1 RVSKMLFRVNAE
13 YAQITE
19 IIDGLYICGVASL
32 NAKNVEKYNISLI
45 INATT
50 EVPNARCLGAI
61 PRAKLWLEDIPS
73 ADLYSHLHFQ
83 CDQIEEV
90 VSLGGNVLVH
100 CVAGV
105 SRSASLCLA
114 FLVKYRNM
122 SLRDAYRHMASRR
135 PLVRP
140 NIGFW
145 RQLISFEQEVRR
157 TKGSVKLVI
166 LSGQLIPDVYASAQ
180 NSEEVGNQSTRSHSS
195 NTHKFMPSL
204 EPLPELLEAAA

>member
-1 RVSKMLFRVNAE
+1 MLFRVNAE

-145 RQLISFEQEVRR
+145 RQLISFEQEVTRSV
-157 TKGSVKLVI
+157 GSVRLVH
-166 LSGQLIPDVYASAQ
+166 LDDQLVPDVYVSSDEKEAPSKPKRL
-180 NSEEVGNQSTRSHSS
+180 QSRSSK
-195 NTHKFMPSL
+195 TLKFMPAL
-204 EPLPELLEAAA
+204 EPVVETVEAAA